1 MNGIQAN
8 ALAEARQEFE
18 AAVWAYYKRIKAA
31 GWSHPDEGDSSRRE
45 SIFWRTEAGQ
55 YGVLQIE
62 AAWCGWQLAKG
73 LM

>member
-18 AAVWAYYKRIKAA
+18 DATWAYYRKIKAA
-31 GWSHPDEGDSSRRE
+31 GWSSPDEGDSSRRE
-45 SIFWRTEAGQ
+45 SIFWRHDNGM
-55 YGVLQIE
+55 YGVQQIE